1 MAAPTFAKTDFTA
14 PEGFT
19 TSSPA
24 GTTTDT
30 ATFAVNSTT
39 NVKTV
44 LVGYILDEYNSSGIT
59 VSSLTLRLDTIHYS
73 ETVSPIFTFNTAF
86 GTQAAGTGA
95 TTGLVNVIA
104 AYDVSSYNLGTG
116 PGGTTVRFTTDIVLS
131 GASSADSAFYR
142 IQSTGVCTDASK
154 SAGTVNNL
162 RYEGYC
168 ALPDASIV
176 HLSLGEISS
185 FGAFNADPTGTGA
198 TTILK
203 NASGSDFSVCAV
215 AMPTDSNGVMASSY
229 DISSPTL
236 RPSSEYFLTF
246 RNTTGAGG
254 GGVSSVISDEII
266 KRN

>member
-1 MAAPTFAKTDFTA
+1 MAAPTFAKTDFTV

-30 ATFAVNSTT
+30 TICGVNLTD
-39 NVKTV
+39 NVKTL

-95 TTGLVNVIA
+95 TTGLVNVLA
-104 AYDVSSYNLGTG
+104 AYDISSYNLGIG
-116 PGGTTVRFTTDIVLS
+116 PGNNNLIFDTDIVLS
-131 GASSADSAFYR
+131 GVSSANSAFYR

-162 RYEGYC
+162 QYEGYC

-185 FGAFNADPTGTGA
+185 FGTFNADPTGTGA

-203 NASGSDFSVCAV
+203 NASSTDFSVCAV

-229 DISSPTL
+229 DILSGTL
-236 RPSSEYFLTF
+236 RTSSEYFLTF

-254 GGVSSVISDEII
+254 GGESSVISHEII
-266 KRN
+266 KRR

>member
-30 ATFAVNSTT
+30 ATCGVKVSD
-39 NVKTV
+39 NVKTL
-44 LVGYILDEYNSSGIT
+44 LVGYILDEYNSAGIT
-59 VSSLTLRLDTIHYS
+59 VSSLTLSLDTIHYS

-95 TTGLVNVIA
+95 TTNLVNVIA

-116 PGGTTVRFTTDIVLS
+116 PANTVTFDTDIVLS
-131 GASSADSAFYR
+131 GVSSANSAFYR
-142 IQSTGVCTDASK
+142 IQSTGVCTNASL

-162 RYEGYC
+162 QYEGYC

-176 HLSLGEISS
+176 HLSVGEVSS
-185 FGAFNADPTGTGA
+185 FATFNADPTGTGA

-203 NASGSDFSVCAV
+203 NAQSTNFSVCAV
-215 AMPTDSNGVMASSY
+215 AMPTDSNGVMSSSY
-229 DISSPTL
+229 DISSGNL
-236 RPSSEYFLTF
+236 RNSSEYFLTF

-254 GGVSSVISDEII
+254 GGESSVISHEII
-266 KRN
+266 KRR